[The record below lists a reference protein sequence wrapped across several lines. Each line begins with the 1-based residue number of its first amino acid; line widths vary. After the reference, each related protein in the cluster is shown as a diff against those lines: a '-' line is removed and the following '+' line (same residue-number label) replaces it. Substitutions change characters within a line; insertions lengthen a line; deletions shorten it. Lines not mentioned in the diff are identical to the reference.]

1 MQQRIWFVFLFLA
14 LGVSACSGFDDEDSA
29 SLDSGSGESCPDC
42 SPSGDEGGASDP
54 GSNVGFGGA
63 QDAGFFRG
71 QIDAGAVP
79 LPADMDAAGFFAE
92 HHGEL
97 PAADCGQRICLQT
110 MLGVMNNL
118 IDGANC
124 TLLQIGLNSPIAVDP
139 DERPPLDLAVVVDV
153 SGSMRNEGKLAAVQ
167 DGLRLMVNE
176 MRDPDRIAIVTYN
189 GDATT
194 RFDLDALQGNRNELL
209 DIIDAFEAE
218 GATNLHDG
226 MRRGYAT
233 LRASLS
239 TERESRLLLLS
250 DGQPTAG
257 VTDPDAILEMSA
269 AENSDGIG
277 LTTIG
282 VGTSF
287 NIALMRD
294 LALQSDGNFYF
305 VEDPGAVDEVFTEE
319 LSYFTVPIAR
329 DVEISVEVGELYEF
343 GAARG
348 SPLWEDTSEGGRLQL
363 ASVFIAHR
371 ESEDD
376 ITEDG
381 GRRGG
386 GSRLLIEVM
395 PNTVATGDET
405 TALVAKVD
413 MIFTDPTTGESHT
426 QSQQI
431 VFPDS
436 PLNTPPRGMFE
447 TPMVEKS
454 FVVLNIYVGLIEAVR
469 AFHAGAPQEALDI
482 LVGLAAAAADYED
495 SANEGQGDADI
506 RADIELIETL
516 IGNIETLSAEPA
528 PTDVPDDPWPAD

>member
-1 MQQRIWFVFLFLA
+1 MQQPLWIGFLSIA
-14 LGVSACSGFDDEDSA
+14 LVSSGCSGFDDENGASSDSA
-29 SLDSGSGESCPDC
+29 SQSCPGC
-42 SPSGDEGGASDP
+42 SPSGEGGGASDP

-71 QIDAGAVP
+71 QVEAGAVP
-79 LPADMDAAGFFAE
+79 LPDDMDAAGFFAE
-92 HHGEL
+92 HHGDL

-139 DERPPLDLAVVVDV
+139 DKRPPLDLAVVIDV
-153 SGSMRNEGKLAAVQ
+153 SGSMRNEGKLVAVQ

-176 MRDPDRIAIVTYN
+176 MRDTDRIAIVTYN
-189 GDATT
+189 ADAAT
-194 RFDLDALQGNRNELL
+194 RFDLDTLQGNRNDLL
-209 DIIDAFEAE
+209 DIVDALEAQ

-226 MRRGYAT
+226 MRRGYAA
-233 LRASLS
+233 LRERFAP
-239 TERESRLLLLS
+239 ERESRLLLLS

-257 VTDPDAILEMSA
+257 ITDPETILEMSA

-305 VEDPGAVDEVFTEE
+305 VEDAGAVDEVFTQE

-329 DVEISVEVGELYEF
+329 DVELSVEVGELYDF

-348 SPLWEDTSEGGRLQL
+348 SPLWEETAEGGRLQL
-363 ASVFIAHR
+363 ASVFVAHR

-376 ITEDG
+376 VTADG

-405 TALVAKVD
+405 SALVAKVN
-413 MIFTDPTTGESHT
+413 MLFTDPTTGESHT

-431 VFPDS
+431 VFSSS

-454 FVVLNIYVGLIEAVR
+454 FVVLNIYVGLTEAVR

-495 SANEGQGDADI
+495 SANEGQGDTDI

-516 IGNIETLSAEPA
+516 IGNIENLSAEPA
-528 PTDVPDDPWPAD
+528 PTDVPADPWPAD